1 MFHVGETKH
10 TRLTKRSKT
19 ATASA
24 LNEGPQKK
32 GPIGLYMSS
41 ELC

>member
-10 TRLTKRSKT
+10 TRLTKRFKT
-19 ATASA
+19 ETAESA

-32 GPIGLYMSS
+32 AP
-41 ELC
+41 